1 MAEIFKVELISEEDL
16 CCELSL
22 PAGDHRLFDA
32 YEQLRQ
38 PLAEPIRWD
47 ILGCRG
53 YEYLVPYIQEENL
66 LAVNE
71 LARRLS
77 EMSDT
82 QRSAFEGIT
91 KMELE
96 LRRGP
101 FGVEDLLHYAQ
112 SVDLCHVVQEA
123 TDDASLGRFY
133 AENGFIPEVEDLS
146 DDVFELLDFAK
157 LGRKS
162 RGEEKGVF
170 THNGYVV
177 LHDPID
183 RTPVPVQD
191 QPQKPVYVFLLK
203 LEPYPFENES
213 TTAVELK
220 LPASEEQLQQAVE
233 KLAVGNWSE
242 GLYTIEDSI
251 IQDVLDESDTLV
263 GLRALNTL
271 ANEISALSQ
280 DEIPKYKA
288 LLEVTQCCSVEGALE
303 YIRALDQYKMDSNIR
318 SYEELAR
325 EDVCGIVEASTAD
338 MLIRHLDLTAYG
350 RDLATQEHGYLT
362 AYGYLARNDMEPI
375 HTEMQEFKV
384 YAMDGHG
391 ATGGLPEGYV
401 VARNQAGAERFLKE
415 RGVDLAKVCIVPEHP
430 VEREDSEMN
439 WFDKGRQM
447 AEVNKKLYPPGT
459 RIELVSMGN
468 DPRPIEPGTRGTVD
482 LVDDMGTLHCT
493 FDNGRKLGVCLEEDR
508 IRVIRGQEVAQQEQ
522 AIEPQHGP
530 EMSGMSM

>member
-162 RGEEKGVF
+162 RPRSAAEAR
-170 THNGYVV
+170 
-177 LHDPID
+177 IC
-183 RTPVPVQD
+183 VP
-191 QPQKPVYVFLLK
+191 
-203 LEPYPFENES
+203 
-213 TTAVELK
+213 
-220 LPASEEQLQQAVE
+220 
-233 KLAVGNWSE
+233 
-242 GLYTIEDSI
+242 
-251 IQDVLDESDTLV
+251 
-263 GLRALNTL
+263 
-271 ANEISALSQ
+271 
-280 DEIPKYKA
+280 
-288 LLEVTQCCSVEGALE
+288 
-303 YIRALDQYKMDSNIR
+303 
-318 SYEELAR
+318 
-325 EDVCGIVEASTAD
+325 
-338 MLIRHLDLTAYG
+338 
-350 RDLATQEHGYLT
+350 
-362 AYGYLARNDMEPI
+362 
-375 HTEMQEFKV
+375 
-384 YAMDGHG
+384 
-391 ATGGLPEGYV
+391 
-401 VARNQAGAERFLKE
+401 
-415 RGVDLAKVCIVPEHP
+415 
-430 VEREDSEMN
+430 
-439 WFDKGRQM
+439 
-447 AEVNKKLYPPGT
+447 AEVGAVPL
-459 RIELVSMGN
+459 
-468 DPRPIEPGTRGTVD
+468 
-482 LVDDMGTLHCT
+482 
-493 FDNGRKLGVCLEEDR
+493 
-508 IRVIRGQEVAQQEQ
+508 
-522 AIEPQHGP
+522 
-530 EMSGMSM
+530 